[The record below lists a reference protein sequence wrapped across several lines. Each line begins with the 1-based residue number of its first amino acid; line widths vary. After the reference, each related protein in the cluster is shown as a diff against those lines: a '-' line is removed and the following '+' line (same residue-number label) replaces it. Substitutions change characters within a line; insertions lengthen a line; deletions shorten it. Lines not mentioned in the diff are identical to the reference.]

1 MSDEATPHYSM
12 LIDQM
17 TFGLKILFGEC
28 GIPKIAWQI
37 DPFGHSTEVA
47 LQFADMGY
55 DAVFFG
61 RIDHEDYR
69 QRVDTKTMEHIWR
82 PDTSLGEV
90 GELFTGIL
98 FNLYTAPNGFCFD
111 TYCSDEPIMDNPK
124 LHGYN
129 VNERITDFMREVRFW
144 AEAYKTNHVQI
155 TMGGD
160 FNYIVASSWFK
171 NMDKLIKYINS
182 KFNDVNVLYSTP
194 ACYLKALHAENV
206 TWPVKDNDDFFP
218 YGSDEHTYWTGYFT
232 SRPNLKNL
240 VYRANNVLQAV
251 KQLRVVLDTELEE
264 EETLMNRAMG
274 IAQHHDAVSG
284 TEKQHVSD
292 DYALYLSEG
301 LDASEKIFSAAYKKW
316 LGNDLPV
323 QKFCRMA
330 NISQCEKVE
339 GAYRF
344 TVSVYN
350 PLAHPVT
357 HPVRVPVIPGSYKV
371 IGPTGEE
378 IPNEL
383 VPIPQEVREIPG
395 RNTNASL
402 ELFFYA
408 EDVPALGLMS
418 YHVER
423 FEGGVVPVA
432 ERQNLSLPGHNANL
446 TAPLETSQETP
457 EDIEVDNGVLK
468 LIFNI
473 STGQLQFI
481 IRDQETWA
489 FHQNFFHYEGSKGYN
504 FNTYNRAS
512 GAYIFRPVKDEVDVV
527 APYAN
532 VSIFRGKHVIEVHQ
546 QFGPWVSQIIRLYQ
560 GKDHLEFQW
569 LVGPIPVEKWV
580 GKEVITRYKTQLM
593 TGGVLYTDSNGRRL
607 MRRVRN
613 HRTSWNLT
621 LTEPVASNYYP
632 VTSAAV
638 ILGNRHQVT
647 VLTDRPQG
655 AASLTD
661 GEIEIMLHRRL
672 LYDDG
677 KGVSE
682 PLDEMQ
688 YNKGLV
694 ARGTHI
700 VQLSKTYKEAK
711 PRTRA
716 PPANNHSQPHHHRS
730 SPCDTT
736 GPPPTNTARGAERHR
751 IGAVNLVYGPLLTVS
766 RTSLTASEW
775 SKRYRMKYTG
785 MLREPLPLNVH
796 LLTLETMDQQLSA
809 GPLGASV

>member
-1 MSDEATPHYSM
+1 MEHDVLTGNKVHAAFGVQYILDSVVSELLKNKNRRFIYVESAFLWRWWQEQDADSQAAVVQLVQEGRLQLVHGGWCMSDEATPHYSM

-17 TFGLKILFGEC
+17 TFGLKFLKDTFGEC

-301 LDASEKIFSAAYKKW
+301 LDASEKIFSAAYKAFQ
-316 LGNDLPV
+316 L
-323 QKFCRMA
+323 R
-330 NISQCEKVE
+330 
-339 GAYRF
+339 
-344 TVSVYN
+344 VSTGCWPLKGLVYGKIQQ
-350 PLAHPVT
+350 L
-357 HPVRVPVIPGSYKV
+357 
-371 IGPTGEE
+371 
-378 IPNEL
+378 
-383 VPIPQEVREIPG
+383 EIPG
-395 RNTNASL
+395 EVG
-402 ELFFYA
+402 ELFTGILF
-408 EDVPALGLMS
+408 
-418 YHVER
+418 
-423 FEGGVVPVA
+423 
-432 ERQNLSLPGHNANL
+432 NLY
-446 TAPLETSQETP
+446 TAPNGFCFDTYCSDEPIMDNPKLHGYNVNERIT
-457 EDIEVDNGVLK
+457 DFMREVRFWAEAYKTNHVQITMGGDFNYIVASSWFKNMDK
-468 LIFNI
+468 LIKYINSKFNDVNVLY
-473 STGQLQFI
+473 STPACYLKALHA
-481 IRDQETWA
+481 ENVTW
-489 FHQNFFHYEGSKGYN
+489 
-504 FNTYNRAS
+504 
-512 GAYIFRPVKDEVDVV
+512 PVKDNDDFF
-527 APYAN
+527 PYG
-532 VSIFRGKHVIEVHQ
+532 SDEHTY
-546 QFGPWVSQIIRLYQ
+546 W
-560 GKDHLEFQW
+560 
-569 LVGPIPVEKWV
+569 
-580 GKEVITRYKTQLM
+580 
-593 TGGVLYTDSNGRRL
+593 TGYF
-607 MRRVRN
+607 
-613 HRTSWNLT
+613 TSRPNL
-621 LTEPVASNYYP
+621 
-632 VTSAAV
+632 
-638 ILGNRHQVT
+638 
-647 VLTDRPQG
+647 
-655 AASLTD
+655 
-661 GEIEIMLHRRL
+661 
-672 LYDDG
+672 
-677 KGVSE
+677 K
-682 PLDEMQ
+682 
-688 YNKGLV
+688 
-694 ARGTHI
+694 
-700 VQLSKTYKEAK
+700 
-711 PRTRA
+711 
-716 PPANNHSQPHHHRS
+716 
-730 SPCDTT
+730 
-736 GPPPTNTARGAERHR
+736 
-751 IGAVNLVYGPLLTVS
+751 NLVYRANNVLQAVKQLRVVLDTELEEEETLMNRAMGIAQHHDAVSGTEKQHVSDDYALYLSEGLDASEKIFSAAYKLDS
-766 RTSLTASEW
+766 RTRLQKSGVMFVGRDPKMGITPFISDAAR
-775 SKRYRMKYTG
+775 KRK
-785 MLREPLPLNVH
+785 
-796 LLTLETMDQQLSA
+796 
-809 GPLGASV
+809 